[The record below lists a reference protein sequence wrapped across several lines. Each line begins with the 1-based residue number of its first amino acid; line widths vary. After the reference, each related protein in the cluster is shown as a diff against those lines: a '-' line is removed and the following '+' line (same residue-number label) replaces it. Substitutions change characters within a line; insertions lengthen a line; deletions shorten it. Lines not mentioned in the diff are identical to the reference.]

1 MEEDSEYNKVENA
14 VGCHVEDAVTFW
26 AQNINKSQEILKIS
40 SGLAEICPQA
50 APVFGN
56 PDFNKIYG
64 GCFSEDKCWY
74 RCKVVKVINNEKC
87 RVLYI
92 DYGNSEVLRR
102 SEIVEIS
109 ENLQFPGVATKYKLW
124 GLQISANIDLNQ
136 FDRGRLFLNSLVFE
150 KEMKITHK
158 IVYRDGTIVA
168 RAECGLLDVGEEMVK
183 KGFVELRTSPIKNK
197 SLNAKMDFFL
207 HKNVKSSTPR
217 WKMNSKMTES
227 FGDMFLSE
235 KNENSSLDYTIQG
248 MSDVTLDKI
257 IAGQKLIEE
266 IEKQKE
272 EIHSL
277 SHQCEMLESMLE
289 STKHKL
295 GSDLEKEKKA
305 CKESLDCMEN
315 RLLTYVGTT
324 MKKLAISFEKLKE
337 MRQNHTSA
345 NIGEE
350 LLEAADRVTKEKLVM
365 PQSME
370 VLKKIWEIYNIYQQ
384 KIRLCKDAD
393 EIQSLI
399 LQRNELQHKLYKA
412 VEEFIVE
419 VDDLPL
425 FERLETLKKLQG
437 SLEVAYGQTNE
448 AENSEA
454 FEEFFEW
461 KNARLE
467 KFSRIRKVTDTSLQ
481 NLVLNF
487 SKIIQIFDIESAIL
501 MKSKDVAFN
510 VDEVLKNVEHD
521 ISQEYDMFLTEL
533 DEKDKKIILNMYSMI
548 MRKILQEQ
556 DLINK
561 VNQKYLESCEFRNQI
576 VKWLDVTPNIDDL
589 LLIKKRVKNIK
600 AQLRWKLVEKNNLE
614 ESDNYSKS
622 EMVKISEEISV
633 LQNNMFQ
640 EIYNEQEE
648 YEKLIHL
655 VQNVFPELPFLHP
668 EAGILKYMKSG
679 SLIVSLEHNLLNA
692 EPVKELSIKH
702 PIMCSTVQEQK
713 FLLKGY
719 IADTNTETQI
729 IERAVKY
736 HQVWKELKE
745 ESCLMQPVFL
755 FLCKSEPIMY
765 LMIPYY
771 AGANLG
777 TLQMTAPLI
786 VQETLKVMKG
796 VARGLCVL
804 HKADIIHG
812 SLHKNNVFALNR
824 EQGIVGDFDFTKSES
839 EHALS
844 ASMTL
849 NGLNLISPEL
859 RKGQPPSPASDMYA
873 FGCLLYWLFI
883 GKQEIK
889 TNRDGTPQ
897 IDGLAMDD
905 KIKSLLSQLLCYD
918 NRMTAEQVLNAD
930 CFLSPELIS
939 VPLESEGTDYD
950 HGEQRSEK
958 DVSDEMLDNKSE
970 TSLDKDSDGYM
981 IDQNANSK

>member
-1 MEEDSEYNKVENA
+1 MNYNILGKIIHTIIKLGCKKYMESYKLTYLCFN
-14 VGCHVEDAVTFW
+14 
-26 AQNINKSQEILKIS
+26 
-40 SGLAEICPQA
+40 PQ
-50 APVFGN
+50 
-56 PDFNKIYG
+56 IYG

-235 KNENSSLDYTIQG
+235 KNENT
-248 MSDVTLDKI
+248 
-257 IAGQKLIEE
+257 
-266 IEKQKE
+266 
-272 EIHSL
+272 
-277 SHQCEMLESMLE
+277 
-289 STKHKL
+289 
-295 GSDLEKEKKA
+295 

-337 MRQNHTSA
+337 MRYASRNFGSSCGCKLRSTYISTEEDLNCVFSSA
-345 NIGEE
+345 
-350 LLEAADRVTKEKLVM
+350 
-365 PQSME
+365 Q
-370 VLKKIWEIYNIYQQ
+370 
-384 KIRLCKDAD
+384 D

-487 SKIIQIFDIESAIL
+487 SKIIQ
-501 MKSKDVAFN
+501 
-510 VDEVLKNVEHD
+510 
-521 ISQEYDMFLTEL
+521 EL

-648 YEKLIHL
+648 YVSIHISI
-655 VQNVFPELPFLHP
+655 FTTSHFL
-668 EAGILKYMKSG
+668 KSG

-897 IDGLAMDD
+897 IDGLDD

-958 DVSDEMLDNKSE
+958 DLYDC
-970 TSLDKDSDGYM
+970 
-981 IDQNANSK
+981 